1 MTRDE
6 KIEALRKAIIAQ
18 ADAMG
23 EAGWMAIDV
32 PLSIRAD
39 GLLRV
44 PRAPFEL
51 WAVAL
56 SGGSHLVAPWKNVS
70 PIGVKQGADDPNHTD
85 WMLGA
90 GLGPLDMKSGPFAE
104 DLSAAAD
111 AARGDVV
118 RRLLNYDC
126 SVLLQGHAVV
136 GRAHVPQAFD
146 DYPATSEDGLPPVT
160 IVKNAGPDWLDMAI
174 RTFRLGGAVIVERG
188 GEMAHL
194 VTELRETGGG
204 AILRKEKARKL
215 YPSGTVLRVDPAA
228 SRLTME
234 VDEELMSARAAV
246 AYNYTP
252 LEDDLVI
259 EPATSPAP
267 FNPGFGLVRSDPSK
281 RHPSYHTSEWQPC
294 YRLETSNW
302 KYYAAFEFNK
312 SGPYDLHYGY
322 QMYLTVW
329 AYPIPDPHG
338 RKPRPTFHSEKRVWK
353 DGDVA
358 KAVEQVRYMLDDDAL
373 KEEMR
378 FRAERERRKQEQ
390 RRPIEALS
398 DERLIEEMRRLG
410 QEEDGLWERRE
421 GGEIDQSE
429 YYDMMSQYRRIL
441 EIYHEIT
448 VERGI
453 KYDLAEMRPY
463 FASQRNRDEEDKRR
477 RDKQQQDFDEFM
489 RSTPPLTTLGAK
501 M

>member
-6 KIEALRKAIIAQ
+6 KIEAFRKAIIAQ

-23 EAGWMAIDV
+23 EAGWMTIVV
-32 PLSIRAD
+32 PTSIRAN

-56 SGGSHLVAPWKNVS
+56 SGGGHLVSPWKNVS

-104 DLSAAAD
+104 GLSAAAYK
-111 AARGDVV
+111 ARSEVE

-126 SVLLQGHAVV
+126 SVLLQGHTVI
-136 GRAHVPQAFD
+136 GRAHVPQDFD
-146 DYPATSEDGLPPVT
+146 DYPATSDDGFPPVT

-194 VTELRETGGG
+194 VTELRQTGGG
-204 AILRKEKARKL
+204 AILRKENARKL
-215 YPSGTVLRVDPAA
+215 YPSGTMLKVEPDDG
-228 SRLTME
+228 RLTME
-234 VDEELMSARAAV
+234 EDEALVSARATA
-246 AYNYTP
+246 AHNATP
-252 LEDDLVI
+252 LCDDPAV
-259 EPATSPAP
+259 EPAATPAP
-267 FNPGFGLVRSDPSK
+267 FEPGFGLVRADKDK

-302 KYYAAFEFNK
+302 KYYAAFEFDK
-312 SGPYDLHYGY
+312 SGPFDLHYGY

-329 AYPIPDPHG
+329 AYPIPDAEG

-378 FRAERERRKQEQ
+378 FMAERERRKQEQ

-410 QEEDGLWERRE
+410 KEEDGLWERRE
-421 GGEIDQSE
+421 GGDIDQSE

-463 FASQRNRDEEDKRR
+463 FASQRDRDEENRR
-477 RDKQQQDFDEFM
+477 RSDAQQQAFDDFM